1 MCDCWA
7 RVLRRGGHRRRG
19 TRLGAGGWGR
29 AGEITK
35 FDGADFPLPNPDN
48 PATWNRARHA
58 ASLQLISHHR
68 YSFGPGPASIVLRIY
83 DCLLLSSG
91 YAHALDLHCLFFP
104 FAFQIDKLATQA
116 VVAYQPFLY
125 GRHDRSTDDGSGARF
140 CTNETRWRNAGSNQ
154 APSLESGAL
163 AQFILSL
170 PWYHR
175 LRSVCES

>member
-1 MCDCWA
+1 MEP
-7 RVLRRGGHRRRG
+7 RPSRGLPLTHLPPPLV
-19 TRLGAGGWGR
+19 TRTR
-29 AGEITK
+29 AC
-35 FDGADFPLPNPDN
+35 
-48 PATWNRARHA
+48 
-58 ASLQLISHHR
+58 
-68 YSFGPGPASIVLRIY
+68 IVLRIY

-91 YAHALDLHCLFFP
+91 YAHALDLHCLVLP

-163 AQFILSL
+163 AQFIL
-170 PWYHR
+170 
-175 LRSVCES
+175 